1 MLNKLA
7 ILNRILTEKVV
18 AIIRLDKSE
27 QVKPVIEAVHQG
39 GISAIEVTMG
49 TPQALSHIAQY
60 AAHSSILIGAGSV
73 IDAET
78 ARAAIQAGAKFLV
91 TPVSKRLVIQTALRC
106 QVPIFSGAYT
116 PAEILQA
123 HEWGADV
130 VKVFPANML
139 GMDYFKAVKAPMPQ
153 LQLMPTGGVTLDN
166 AAQWIQA
173 GACAVGIGSALTD
186 KRAIAEGDYQ
196 RITENAQRLAQ
207 NLRAV

>member
-1 MLNKLA
+1 MRTKLA
-7 ILNRILTEKVV
+7 ILHRILAEKIV
-18 AIIRLDKSE
+18 AIIRLDDAD
-27 QVKPVIEAVHQG
+27 QVAPVIEAVHQG
-39 GISAIEVTMG
+39 GISAIEVTIG

-60 AAHSSILIGAGSV
+60 AAHPSVLIGAGSV
-73 IDAET
+73 IDPET

-91 TPVSKRLVIQTALRC
+91 TPVSKRSVIQAALRC
-106 QVPIFSGAYT
+106 QVPVFSGAYT

-130 VKVFPANML
+130 VKVFPANSL

-186 KRAIAEGDYQ
+186 KQVIREGDYQ
-196 RITENAQRLAQ
+196 RIIENAQRLVQ
-207 NLRAV
+207 NLQTV